1 MIRRTA
7 GLEKVVGFVQ
17 MGSEAG
23 EAQSAPTDRATQ
35 EAHVVAPPG
44 RPNEAPWR
52 RLPPAIAQALA
63 PHTASVAEDIIR
75 AIRRDVPEYRRP
87 LDGPF
92 GQALRLGVEEA
103 LRRFLAMIGSDQPAA
118 GENEVY
124 VQLGRAEARSGRG
137 IDALLAAYR
146 VGARVAWRRFA
157 EIGTRAGV
165 APSVLYDLAESIF
178 AYIDELSAESIEGYA
193 LEQADSLG
201 ERQQR
206 RQRLLTLLLA
216 DAPEPSLVRAAA
228 EQCGWRLPET
238 IAVVLTDARAVAVSG
253 RLGERALVAQHEEF
267 TCAIVA
273 DPSAPGARAELV
285 RALATASAVVGPE
298 VGVLAAAR
306 SYEGARRLLPL
317 VRSGALGG
325 AGGPLFADE
334 HPLALL
340 LAADRDALA
349 RVTRRAFRAFA
360 GLPERSRERLE
371 RTLAA
376 WLAERGRID
385 RVAKRLGVHPQTV
398 RYRLSRLRE
407 LLGPELEDPQ
417 ARLELELALRAKQLG
432 LA

>member
-1 MIRRTA
+1 M
-7 GLEKVVGFVQ
+7 
-17 MGSEAG
+17 
-23 EAQSAPTDRATQ
+23 
-35 EAHVVAPPG
+35 VAPPS
-44 RPNEAPWR
+44 RPSEAPWR
-52 RLPPAIAQALA
+52 GLPPAIAQALA

-238 IAVVLTDARAVAVSG
+238 IAVVLADERAVAVSG

-285 RALATASAVVGPE
+285 RGLATANAVVGPE

-325 AGGPLFADE
+325 GGPLFADE

-349 RVTRRAFRAFA
+349 RLTRRAFRAFA

-385 RVAKRLGVHPQTV
+385 RVAQRLGVHPQTV
-398 RYRLSRLRE
+398 RYRLARLRE
-407 LLGPELEDPQ
+407 LFGQQLDDPQ

-432 LA
+432 LDCSV